1 MIRAA
6 VAGASRI
13 LMYIHG
19 IIGDTR
25 GMVSSARP
33 GHLALGAFV
42 EPVGD
47 RYQLL
52 LAFDYENIN
61 TPIDE
66 TARDLKGRLAAVGLG
81 ERHGKAL
88 DVVAHSMGGLVARWM
103 IEREDGDT
111 IVSRLVTLGTPN
123 PAHRGRRLRPG
134 PLPCWRSG

>member
-1 MIRAA
+1 MTLASVADDGTVSYERDHDVIRAA

-103 IEREDGDT
+103 IER
-111 IVSRLVTLGTPN
+111 
-123 PAHRGRRLRPG
+123 GRR
-134 PLPCWRSG
+134 